1 MTWSPTQSGV
11 LQPTNST
18 LFPNADTNGVN
29 GITIPFGDLE
39 SYETA
44 SSGDIRELVYSVLDK
59 VEDHFTNSV
68 SEENRPSKF
77 TITKNYSSTGEN
89 SAKKVFVVTFL
100 LDAANV
106 VYDVTEE

>member
-1 MTWSPTQSGV
+1 MAWTPTQSGV

-18 LFPNADTNGVN
+18 LFPNADTDGLD
-29 GITIPFGDLE
+29 GILIPFGDLE
-39 SYETA
+39 SYKSA

-68 SEENRPSKF
+68 SAGNRPSKF
-77 TITKNYSSTGEN
+77 SISKDYSSTGEN
-89 SAKKVFVVTFL
+89 NAKKVFTVTFL

-106 VYDVTEE
+106 TYDVSEE